1 MTRRP
6 TADSIFTST
15 LTRNSYA
22 NQTRGR
28 CFIEYPAI
36 PCANTV
42 SMRRIE
48 DPQPPGNV
56 SVSFALLCFISH
68 TLEEKTQVG
77 RVDFEVLIV
86 SIAQQFA
93 VAEGIGPVRSAVA
106 HIDRTGERFF
116 LRRRQWFPVAVQP
129 LGQVGF
135 VVATTVV
142 QRFDDS
148 EKPVQAFE
156 AVGVTGFENISM
168 QDDRRLAPASGEVS
182 ERGFRPPHPPVV
194 GGEEEVGAGGV

>member
-6 TADSIFTST
+6 TAASIFTST

-22 NQTRGR
+22 NRTRGR

-36 PCANTV
+36 PFPNIA

-48 DPQPPGNV
+48 DSQLPGNV
-56 SVSFALLCFISH
+56 SVSFALLCFIGH
-68 TLEEKTQVG
+68 TLEEKAQVG
-77 RVDFEVLIV
+77 RIDFEVLIV

-116 LRRRQWFPVAVQP
+116 LRRRQRFPVAVQP

-135 VVATTVV
+135 VVATAIILS
-142 QRFDDS
+142 FDDS

-156 AVGVTGFENISM
+156 AVGVTGFE
-168 QDDRRLAPASGEVS
+168 
-182 ERGFRPPHPPVV
+182 
-194 GGEEEVGAGGV
+194 